1 MTGQQLDV
9 EGGSPD
15 VANCLLHL
23 SGETLVIVDTGAT
36 VAFPDAIR
44 RAADS
49 LGAWTQLLL
58 LTTHGHTDRV
68 GNKDPRRSS
77 ATAPRGETAQHFV
90 PAADVPQMRDPVS
103 YAMTI
108 GRGKTCITQ

>member
-1 MTGQQLDV
+1 VVPVDNRKVLVTGQELDV

-68 GNKDPRRSS
+68 GNKDLVDELDAAPAVRRPSTSSRRPTCPRCVTRCRM
-77 ATAPRGETAQHFV
+77 P
-90 PAADVPQMRDPVS
+90 
-103 YAMTI
+103 
-108 GRGKTCITQ
+108 